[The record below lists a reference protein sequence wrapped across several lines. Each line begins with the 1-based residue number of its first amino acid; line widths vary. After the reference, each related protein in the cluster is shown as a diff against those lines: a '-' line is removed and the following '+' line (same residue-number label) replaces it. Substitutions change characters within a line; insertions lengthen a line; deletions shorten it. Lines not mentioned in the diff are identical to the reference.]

1 MEGKNTNILKQ
12 KTIKLPRVLLDQ
24 IDQYLADNPQLGYL
38 SSSEFIRE
46 CIRKKMRDECPAKK

>member
-1 MEGKNTNILKQ
+1 MEGKNEKVLKQ

-46 CIRKKMRDECPAKK
+46 CIRRKMRDECPLKK

>member
-46 CIRKKMRDECPAKK
+46 CIRKKMRDECPVKK

>member
-1 MEGKNTNILKQ
+1 MMERETEPKQ

-24 IDQYLADNPQLGYL
+24 LDQYLAENPQLGYL

-46 CIRKKMRDECPAKK
+46 CIRKKMREEFLRK